1 MQVSSEVEN
10 GRVPVT
16 VMKVTGDVDAASYRD
31 LLAAARAQYEAGAR
45 HILLD
50 LGEVG
55 YMGSS
60 GLVALHGIAVLVGG
74 QQPPDPEAGW
84 RAFRT
89 MGRDVEGG
97 RQQGVKLL
105 NPRPAVARVL
115 ETSGMAQFF
124 EVFTDRAAAIAAFGD
139 GT

>member
-1 MQVSSEVEN
+1 MNVSIETET

-16 VMKVTGDVDAASYRD
+16 VMKISGDVDASSYRA
-31 LLAAARAQYEAGAR
+31 LIQAAREQHAAGTR

-60 GLVALHGIAVLVGG
+60 GLMALHSIAVLVRG
-74 QQPPDPEAGW
+74 QEPPDPEAGW

-89 MGRDVEGG
+89 MGRDVEAGP
-97 RQQGVKLL
+97 QAGVKLL
-105 NPRPAVARVL
+105 NPQPSVRRVL
-115 ETSGMAQFF
+115 ETSGMAQFL
-124 EVFTDRAAAIAAFGD
+124 EIYTDRAAAIDAF
-139 GT
+139 